1 MAGTDTHYTYDEDGH
16 CIAIRN
22 GEGETR
28 HFLYDGRG
36 LLIKETAPDDTLHY
50 RYDAAGRLVEVTSAT
65 SHVQLEYDL
74 RDRVV
79 REWLNGT
86 LLTRQFD
93 DTARTVTRTLAKEDE
108 RNDALTSTF
117 SYSAAGEL
125 QQVQLPDG
133 AELTL
138 VHDAAGREASRSGG
152 AFVQHREYDVMGW
165 LTREM
170 SGQQQDGRLHA
181 TQTREYLYDGAGNL
195 AGVRHNRE
203 TRGYRLDATGR
214 VLSVLSGGAGRA
226 VETDEAYRYTRNG
239 LPQETAR
246 LTEWQAGRLT
256 QHDDTH
262 YQYDKAGRLIRKQVV
277 QPGYRPQVWHYR
289 WDSRNQLRVVDT
301 PTGER
306 WFYRYDPFGRRT
318 GKRCEQ
324 TSEDIR
330 YLWDGDQIADV
341 RHYRNGVLVSRRHWV
356 HNGWELLVQQRQN
369 TDGRWETD
377 FVTSSQNGE
386 PQALYRPDGTLRWQ
400 APKSTLWGQRQGST
414 EDPADPGLA
423 FAGQYRDTESG
434 LCYNRF
440 RYYDPAGGCYVS
452 PDPIGVLGGENNYG
466 YVHNPMCWV
475 DPFGLAGCNIR
486 YGELDHLRR
495 PTGVRARLDSSYI
508 NTGTHANPSIQ
519 PPGFI
524 TGAGSNRA
532 RGHLLGRQLGG
543 SGDDVRNLV
552 TIQHRPVNTPDMS
565 SIEGRI
571 RKALERGEIVDV
583 SVTPI
588 YKGPSRIPAG
598 ITMNAQGSGG
608 FFESVTLL
616 NPPGM

>member
-1 MAGTDTHYTYDEDGH
+1 MVAVVAPDGNRWQWWLDADARVIRERDMAGTDTHYTYDEDGH

-28 HFLYDGRG
+28 HFLYDGGG

-93 DTARTVTRTLAKEDE
+93 DTARTVARTLAGEDE
-108 RNDALTSTF
+108 NDDTLTSTF

-138 VHDAAGREASRSGG
+138 VHDAAGRESSRSGG

-181 TQTREYLYDGAGNL
+181 SQTREYLYDGAGNL

-239 LPQETAR
+239 LPQDTTR

-262 YQYDKAGRLIRKQVV
+262 YQYDKAGRLIRKQVI

-324 TSEDIR
+324 TQDDVR
-330 YLWDGDQIADV
+330 YLWDGDQIAEV
-341 RHYRNGVLVSRRHWV
+341 RHYR
-356 HNGWELLVQQRQN
+356 
-369 TDGRWETD
+369 
-377 FVTSSQNGE
+377 NGE

-400 APKSTLWGQRQGST
+400 APKSTLWGQRPSSM

-440 RYYDPAGGCYVS
+440 RYYDPTGGCYVS
-452 PDPIGVLGGENNYG
+452 PDPIGVLGGESNYG
-466 YVHNPMCWV
+466 YVQNPICWV
-475 DPFGLAGCNIR
+475 DPLGLAGCENILR
-486 YGELDHLRR
+486 ASKPKILSRDNLSSAERNYLERQFMKKQNGLNRAAKRGELVWSPGTHD
-495 PTGVRARLDSSYI
+495 VRISSIQSSYRKAVSERYERMFGKAPDLSKLNADHPVDLI
-508 NTGTHANPSIQ
+508 V
-519 PPGFI
+519 
-524 TGAGSNRA
+524 
-532 RGHLLGRQLGG
+532 GG
-543 SGDDVRNLV
+543 SATQRLQMLNE
-552 TIQHRPVNTPDMS
+552 TINKSVGSALKNA
-565 SIEGRI
+565 G
-571 RKALERGEIVDV
+571 RKAGL
-583 SVTPI
+583 
-588 YKGPSRIPAG
+588 
-598 ITMNAQGSGG
+598 Q
-608 FFESVTLL
+608 
-616 NPPGM
+616 PGDKISAIIFD

>member
-1 MAGTDTHYTYDEDGH
+1 M
-16 CIAIRN
+16 
-22 GEGETR
+22 
-28 HFLYDGRG
+28 
-36 LLIKETAPDDTLHY
+36 
-50 RYDAAGRLVEVTSAT
+50 
-65 SHVQLEYDL
+65 
-74 RDRVV
+74 V

-93 DTARTVTRTLAKEDE
+93 DTARTVTRTLAWEDASD
-108 RNDALTSTF
+108 DALTSTF

-152 AFVQHREYDVMGW
+152 AFAQHREYDVMGW
-165 LTREM
+165 LAREM

-214 VLSVLSGGAGRA
+214 VLSVLSGGTGRA
-226 VETDEAYRYTRNG
+226 VDTDEAYSYTRNG
-239 LPQETAR
+239 LPQEISR

-324 TSEDIR
+324 TQDDIR
-330 YLWDGDQIADV
+330 YLWDGDQIAEV
-341 RHYRNGVLVSRRHWV
+341 RHYRNGERVARRHWV
-356 HNGWELLVQQRQN
+356 HNGWELLVQQRQD

-400 APKSTLWGQRQGST
+400 APKSTLWGQRPGST
-414 EDPADPGLA
+414 KDSADPGLA

-452 PDPIGVLGGENNYG
+452 PDPIGIAGGESNYG
-466 YVHNPMCWV
+466 YVSNPLSWI
-475 DPFGLAGCNIR
+475 DPFGLAKCPTLTHGTN
-486 YGELDHLRR
+486 GEILSAKATVSKAELR
-495 PTGVRARLDSSYI
+495 TGSGTNQSSRDYARSLGNQTDD
-508 NTGTHANPSIQ
+508 
-519 PPGFI
+519 
-524 TGAGSNRA
+524 AG
-532 RGHLLGRQLGG
+532 HILGNVLGG
-543 SGDDVRNLV
+543 QGGKGDP
-552 TIQHRPVNTPDMS
+552 TQ
-565 SIEGRI
+565 
-571 RKALERGEIVDV
+571 
-583 SVTPI
+583 
-588 YKGPSRIPAG
+588 
-598 ITMNAQGSGG
+598 Q
-608 FFESVTLL
+608 
-616 NPPGM
+616 

>member
-1 MAGTDTHYTYDEDGH
+1 
-16 CIAIRN
+16 
-22 GEGETR
+22 
-28 HFLYDGRG
+28 
-36 LLIKETAPDDTLHY
+36 
-50 RYDAAGRLVEVTSAT
+50 
-65 SHVQLEYDL
+65 
-74 RDRVV
+74 
-79 REWLNGT
+79 
-86 LLTRQFD
+86 
-93 DTARTVTRTLAKEDE
+93 
-108 RNDALTSTF
+108 
-117 SYSAAGEL
+117 AGEL
-125 QQVQLPDG
+125 RQVQLPDG

-138 VHDAAGREASRSGG
+138 AHDAAGREASRSGG
-152 AFVQHREYDVMGW
+152 EFLQQREYDVMGR
-165 LTREM
+165 LTRDM

-181 TQTREYLYDGAGNL
+181 SQTREYLYDGAGNL
-195 AGVRHNRE
+195 AGARHNRE
-203 TRGYRLDATGR
+203 AAGYKLDATGR
-214 VLSVLSGGAGRA
+214 VLSVLSGGAGRT

-341 RHYRNGVLVSRRHWV
+341 RHYRSGERVARRHWV

-386 PQALYRPDGTLRWQ
+386 PQAVFNPQGELRWR
-400 APKSTLWGQRQGST
+400 APKSTLWGQRQSHL
-414 EDPADPGLA
+414 EENIDPGLA

-452 PDPIGVLGGENNYG
+452 
-466 YVHNPMCWV
+466 
-475 DPFGLAGCNIR
+475 
-486 YGELDHLRR
+486 
-495 PTGVRARLDSSYI
+495 
-508 NTGTHANPSIQ
+508 
-519 PPGFI
+519 
-524 TGAGSNRA
+524 
-532 RGHLLGRQLGG
+532 
-543 SGDDVRNLV
+543 
-552 TIQHRPVNTPDMS
+552 
-565 SIEGRI
+565 
-571 RKALERGEIVDV
+571 
-583 SVTPI
+583 
-588 YKGPSRIPAG
+588 
-598 ITMNAQGSGG
+598 
-608 FFESVTLL
+608 
-616 NPPGM
+616 

>member
-1 MAGTDTHYTYDEDGH
+1 M
-16 CIAIRN
+16 
-22 GEGETR
+22 
-28 HFLYDGRG
+28 
-36 LLIKETAPDDTLHY
+36 
-50 RYDAAGRLVEVTSAT
+50 
-65 SHVQLEYDL
+65 
-74 RDRVV
+74 V

-93 DTARTVTRTLAKEDE
+93 DTARTVTRTLAWEDASD
-108 RNDALTSTF
+108 DALTSTF
-117 SYSAAGEL
+117 SYNAAGEL

-138 VHDAAGREASRSGG
+138 AHDAAGRESSRSGG
-152 AFVQHREYDVMGW
+152 AFAQHREYDVMGW

-214 VLSVLSGGAGRA
+214 VLSVLSGGTGRA
-226 VETDEAYRYTRNG
+226 VDTDEAYRYTRNG
-239 LPQETAR
+239 LPQETSR

-318 GKRCEQ
+318 GKHCEQ
-324 TSEDIR
+324 TQDDIR
-330 YLWDGDQIADV
+330 YLWDGDQIAEV
-341 RHYRNGVLVSRRHWV
+341 KHYRNDEQIARRHWV
-356 HNGWELLVQQRQN
+356 HNSWELLVQQRQN

-400 APKSTLWGQRQGST
+400 APKSTLWGQRPGST
-414 EDPADPGLA
+414 EDSADPGLA

-452 PDPIGVLGGENNYG
+452 PDPIGIAGGESNYG
-466 YVHNPMCWV
+466 YVHNPVCWV
-475 DPFGLAGCNIR
+475 DPFGLAKCPTLTHGNNGEILSAKATVSKAELR
-486 YGELDHLRR
+486 TGSGTNQSSRDYARSLGNQTDDAGHILGNVLGGQGGKGNVFPQLPGINRGQYRDFEKVVKDYIGQHGTVDIEWAFKYGNGGTR
-495 PTGVRARLDSSYI
+495 PTEIYY
-508 NTGTHANPSIQ
+508 
-519 PPGFI
+519 
-524 TGAGSNRA
+524 
-532 RGHLLGRQLGG
+532 
-543 SGDDVRNLV
+543 DVYQNGQKV
-552 TIQHRPVNTPDMS
+552 F
-565 SIEGRI
+565 GRI
-571 RKALERGEIVDV
+571 F
-583 SVTPI
+583 
-588 YKGPSRIPAG
+588 
-598 ITMNAQGSGG
+598 N
-608 FFESVTLL
+608 
-616 NPPGM
+616 N

>member
-1 MAGTDTHYTYDEDGH
+1 
-16 CIAIRN
+16 
-22 GEGETR
+22 
-28 HFLYDGRG
+28 
-36 LLIKETAPDDTLHY
+36 
-50 RYDAAGRLVEVTSAT
+50 
-65 SHVQLEYDL
+65 
-74 RDRVV
+74 
-79 REWLNGT
+79 
-86 LLTRQFD
+86 
-93 DTARTVTRTLAKEDE
+93 
-108 RNDALTSTF
+108 
-117 SYSAAGEL
+117 
-125 QQVQLPDG
+125 
-133 AELTL
+133 
-138 VHDAAGREASRSGG
+138 
-152 AFVQHREYDVMGW
+152 
-165 LTREM
+165 M

-181 TQTREYLYDGAGNL
+181 SQTREYLYDGAGNL
-195 AGVRHNRE
+195 AGARHNRE
-203 TRGYRLDATGR
+203 AAGYKLDATGR
-214 VLSVLSGGAGRA
+214 VLSVLSGGVGRT

-330 YLWDGDQIADV
+330 YLWDGDQIAEV
-341 RHYRNGVLVSRRHWV
+341 RHYRNGERVARRHWV

-414 EDPADPGLA
+414 EDPADPGLG

-452 PDPIGVLGGENNYG
+452 PDPIGIAGGDNNYA
-466 YVHNPMCWV
+466 YAPNPISWI
-475 DPFGLAGCNIR
+475 DPLGLAKCPLPSKVNLTRDGVQHVKDRHVGNKI
-486 YGELDHLRR
+486 GWDHKSKW
-495 PTGVRARLDSSYI
+495 TIGNAEWKS
-508 NTGTHANPSIQ
+508 T
-519 PPGFI
+519 
-524 TGAGSNRA
+524 
-532 RGHLLGRQLGG
+532 
-543 SGDDVRNLV
+543 VRNVFRNPDRITRDGSRFVYEKTLPRTVGRTPEGEALTKVRVVVESNGDLV
-552 TIQHRPVNTPDMS
+552 TAFPQSVFR
-565 SIEGRI
+565 
-571 RKALERGEIVDV
+571 DV
-583 SVTPI
+583 KTI
-588 YKGPSRIPAG
+588 DLI
-598 ITMNAQGSGG
+598 
-608 FFESVTLL
+608 L
-616 NPPGM
+616 

>member
-74 RDRVV
+74 RDRVI

-93 DTARTVTRTLAKEDE
+93 DTARTVTRTLAREDE
-108 RNDALTSTF
+108 RDDALTSTF

-133 AELTL
+133 IELTL

-152 AFVQHREYDVMGW
+152 EFLQQREYDVMGR

-181 TQTREYLYDGAGNL
+181 SQTREYLYDGAGNL

-226 VETDEAYRYTRNG
+226 VETDEAYRYTRTG
-239 LPQETAR
+239 LPQDTAR

-330 YLWDGDQIADV
+330 YLWDGDQIAEV

-369 TDGRWETD
+369 ADGRWETD

-400 APKSTLWGQRQGST
+400 APKSTLWGQRPGST

-440 RYYDPAGGCYVS
+440 RYYDPTGGCYVS
-452 PDPIGVLGGENNYG
+452 PDPIGIAGGENLYA
-466 YVHNPMCWV
+466 YVPNPNSWV
-475 DPFGLAGCNIR
+475 DPLGLAGCSLNPKDIHFMQSSIKNQT
-486 YGELDHLRR
+486 GAHTVLDNAKALSNGSLKPSDLPAIKVWKDPSGKIWTLDHRR
-495 PTGVRARLDSSYI
+495 LAAFKIAGLNEVPVQWATPKEIAGQMWKMTTKT
-508 NTGTHANPSIQ
+508 NGESI
-519 PPGFI
+519 I
-524 TGAGSNRA
+524 
-532 RGHLLGRQLGG
+532 LKLGDGIKQIIGG
-543 SGDDVRNLV
+543 
-552 TIQHRPVNTPDMS
+552 
-565 SIEGRI
+565 
-571 RKALERGEIVDV
+571 
-583 SVTPI
+583 
-588 YKGPSRIPAG
+588 
-598 ITMNAQGSGG
+598 
-608 FFESVTLL
+608 
-616 NPPGM
+616 